1 MKSKSNPRS
10 SMKSK
15 GGSMRATANN
25 NSNSNSNSQSS
36 KSSLS
41 TTHIIILL
49 GMVVVL
55 SLIYYY
61 IYVDNMTLGSIKS
74 ALHIENFTQEDI
86 DVSNDEVVLALFYA
100 DWCPHCVKFKPAW
113 DEMSSKV
120 SSGSTKTKSGKKV
133 KMVKVNAD
141 ENKALCNKYGVDGYP
156 SIKIITM
163 NGGKK
168 AINDYSGARTMDG
181 LEQQLNS
188 L

>member
-1 MKSKSNPRS
+1 MKSKSNARS
-10 SMKSK
+10 SMKAK
-15 GGSMRATANN
+15 GGSMKATSNN
-25 NSNSNSNSQSS
+25 NSNSQSS
-36 KSSLS
+36 MSSFS

-55 SLIYYY
+55 GLIYYY
-61 IYVDNMTLGSIKS
+61 IYVDNMTLGSLKS

-86 DVSNDEVVLALFYA
+86 DVSNDEAVLALFYA
-100 DWCPHCVKFKPAW
+100 DWCPHCVKFKPTW

-120 SSGSTKTKSGKKV
+120 SSGSTKTKSGKTV

-168 AINDYSGARTMDG
+168 SIDDYSGARTMDG
-181 LEQQLNS
+181 LEQQLKS